1 MVSPPPHSGALL
13 LAPVDRCW
21 NLRNLMPMRR
31 LTVILMFP
39 ALAAALGA
47 CGLGQGLST
56 GSVLGGSQANA
67 GAGSVPPPVTPID
80 RVTQVA
86 ATSARAERCGFN
98 FNPDRLRASYLASET
113 ATPGAPADLTQ
124 RYDVTRKAVIGALVS
139 DEGYCTEGRT
149 KAIKADL
156 ARHLAGDYAPTQKR
170 QDVAN
175 DGWFS
180 PQTPAYR
187 QRETVNP
194 EILNDPTAKK
204 TKRIDY

>member
-1 MVSPPPHSGALL
+1 MH
-13 LAPVDRCW
+13 
-21 NLRNLMPMRR
+21 MRR
-31 LTVILMFP
+31 LATTLAIP

-56 GSVLGGSQANA
+56 GSVLGGNQANA
-67 GAGSVPPPVTPID
+67 GAGSVPPPAPVTPID

-98 FNPDRLRASYLASET
+98 FNPDRLRANYLASES
-113 ATPGAPADLTQ
+113 ATPGAPADITQ
-124 RYDVTRKAVIGALVS
+124 RYDVTRKTVIGALVS

-156 ARHLAGDYAPTQKR
+156 TRHLAGDFAPTPKR

-175 DGWFS
+175 DGWFGS
-180 PQTPAYR
+180 QTPAYR